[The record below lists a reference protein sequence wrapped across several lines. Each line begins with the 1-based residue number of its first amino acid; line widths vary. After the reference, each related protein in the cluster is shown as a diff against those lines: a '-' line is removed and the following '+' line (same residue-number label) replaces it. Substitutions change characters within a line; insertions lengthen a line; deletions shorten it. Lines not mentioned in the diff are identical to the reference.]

1 MKPMDK
7 SFHSNF
13 WLIEV
18 SSDLDILKGHLKHIE
33 EQVEQWRQSA
43 EGVLD
48 TLSERQP
55 SPSPNGPH
63 PWSQFAHEIHDN
75 YVEFRLP
82 RILYNPFLVSL
93 YTVYESAV
101 TEVARLIQEKKG
113 QEISLDDIR
122 GSDFPDRAKKYYQ
135 HILMFELPQNDQ
147 SWERLKILA
156 DLRHAITHANG
167 RLSMVKESR
176 RKKIREWMER
186 DIGIEDYYGDIIVS
200 QSFVRETFDIVKDS
214 LEDLLKR
221 YSELDRIGRSLM
233 QASQG

>member
-1 MKPMDK
+1 MRA
-7 SFHSNF
+7 
-13 WLIEV
+13 
-18 SSDLDILKGHLKHIE
+18 SS
-33 EQVEQWRQSA
+33 R
-43 EGVLD
+43 
-48 TLSERQP
+48 R
-55 SPSPNGPH
+55 
-63 PWSQFAHEIHDN
+63 
-75 YVEFRLP
+75 
-82 RILYNPFLVSL
+82 
-93 YTVYESAV
+93 
-101 TEVARLIQEKKG
+101 KKG
-113 QEISLDDIR
+113 KEISLDDIR

-233 QASQG
+233 QAGQG